1 MRKHYT
7 AKQRSELVELVK
19 VGGATICEAAARL
32 GVTSSTAYNWM
43 RTRAVLVP
51 EQVAGGPRA
60 RSMRT
65 VTTAPAFVRVVPSRE
80 IGAGIVVQIGGAE
93 IHVRRDF
100 DADLLCAVVE
110 ALRRTAA

>member
-1 MRKHYT
+1 MRRHYT

-19 VGGATICEAAARL
+19 VGGATVCEAAARL

-43 RTRAVLVP
+43 RTVSVP
-51 EQVAGGPRA
+51 ERAAGGPGA
-60 RSMRT
+60 GSTRT
-65 VTTAPAFVRVVPSRE
+65 VTAPAFVRVVPSRE
-80 IGAGIVVQIGGAE
+80 IVAGIVVQVGGAE
-93 IHVRRDF
+93 IHVRREF

>member
-1 MRKHYT
+1 MRRHYT

-43 RTRAVLVP
+43 RTVSVP
-51 EQVAGGPRA
+51 EQAAGGPGA
-60 RSMRT
+60 RSTRT
-65 VTTAPAFVRVVPSRE
+65 VTAPAFVRVVPSRE
-80 IGAGIVVQIGGAE
+80 IVAGIVVQVGGAE
-93 IHVRRDF
+93 IHVRREF